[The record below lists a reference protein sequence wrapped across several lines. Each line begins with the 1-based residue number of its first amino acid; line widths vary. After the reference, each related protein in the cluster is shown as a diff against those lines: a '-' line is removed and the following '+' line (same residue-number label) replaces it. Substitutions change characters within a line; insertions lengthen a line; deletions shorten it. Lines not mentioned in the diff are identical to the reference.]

1 LPTGRKVIIPPT
13 WTERV
18 DWSDSSIIVGVS
30 SEIIKNSAE
39 YNPAITLNRDYEK
52 PSIIFT
58 ACLITGSR
66 VAEGQRS

>member
-1 LPTGRKVIIPPT
+1 LPTGRKLIIPPT

-30 SEIIKNSAE
+30 SETIKNSPE

-52 PSIIFT
+52 ALYNFYS
-58 ACLITGSR
+58 LLYYW
-66 VAEGQRS
+66 